1 MMRNSN
7 LAVLAKSV
15 ANIATQQIF
24 QLQNQIGLL
33 NCLVI
38 LKKISILPEQLN
50 EKYCVFLTKGLAANN
65 SIY

>member
-1 MMRNSN
+1 MRNSN

-38 LKKISILPEQLN
+38 LKKNSILPGQLN
-50 EKYCVFLTKGLAANN
+50 EKFFVFLTKGLAANN